1 MGGYVA
7 LMPGTSS
14 RAGAL
19 PRKDALGN
27 IARHLRQVG
36 GVWAKRGE
44 IAVMIFKSLFYPLIA
59 MSRAV
64 VACEALRRDVDALYG
79 SAYQD
84 M

>member
-7 LMPGTSS
+7 FRPGASP
-14 RAGAL
+14 RADAL

-27 IARHLRQVG
+27 IARHLYEVG
-36 GVWAKRGE
+36 GEWAKRGE
-44 IAVMIFKSLFYPLIA
+44 IAVMIFKSLFWLLIA

-79 SAYQD
+79 LAYQD